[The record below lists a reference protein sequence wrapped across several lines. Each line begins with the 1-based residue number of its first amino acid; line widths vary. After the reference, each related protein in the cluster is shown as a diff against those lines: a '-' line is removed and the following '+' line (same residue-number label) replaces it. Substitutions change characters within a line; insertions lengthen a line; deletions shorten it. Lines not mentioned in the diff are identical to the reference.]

1 MFRALAIVELNS
13 IAKGMEVA
21 DIMIKT
27 SYVEVLT
34 IKHIC
39 PGKFMIILNGD
50 VEELNEAVKVIIDL
64 GGKSLIGSYVIPN
77 IHEEIVR
84 ALNKRVICN
93 SYDAIGI
100 MEVSSVT
107 MGIVS
112 LDKALKS
119 GTVKLVKLVLGNGIG
134 GKSYYVLT
142 GSVSS
147 VEEALKSAENVIEG
161 KKLINKVI
169 IPSPSEELLKS
180 VF

>member
-13 IAKGMEVA
+13 IAKGMEIA

-50 VEELNEAVKVIIDL
+50 VEELNEAVKVIVDL

-84 ALNKRVICN
+84 ALSKRVICN
-93 SYDAIGI
+93 RYDAIGI

-119 GTVKLVKLVLGNGIG
+119 GAVKLVKLVLGNGIG
-134 GKSYYVLT
+134 GKSYYVVT

-169 IPSPSEELLKS
+169 IPSPSEQLLKS

>member
-13 IAKGMEVA
+13 IAKGMEIA

-50 VEELNEAVKVIIDL
+50 VEELNEAVKVIVDL

-84 ALNKRVICN
+84 ALSKRVICN

-119 GTVKLVKLVLGNGIG
+119 GAVKLVKLVLGNGIG
-134 GKSYYVLT
+134 GKSYYVVT

-169 IPSPSEELLKS
+169 IPSPSEQLLKS